1 MIANTKTESRRGFSY
16 KSRAL
21 TMAVVGLSTHLL
33 GGASTNAAETEAVTL
48 DLKPLPHITS
58 ANGASSFAVV
68 GFLQADV
75 VANDTLGLGD
85 GVVLRRARLGVKGKI
100 DSSWTYD
107 IKLDA
112 GRGMTELYD
121 ANIGYRF
128 RPKTSAQVGQF
139 KEPIGLEWSSGA
151 PWWSFFDR
159 GLVSALTPKRAI
171 GAALST
177 RGPNWRLTGGVFGD
191 AAAMKGTPAID
202 RAITGRFHVVPI
214 KTEDVV
220 LHIGLGASFR
230 TPDGAEGI
238 RYKTKH
244 ETSLS
249 ATPILDTGKITG
261 AQRSSVINFE
271 ALVNYRSVSLQ
282 AEYAKTRVSRA
293 GALSNAYFDAFYVQG
308 SWFVTGE
315 MRPYNSSTGGMAR
328 IKPLEPLSG
337 QLKGGGAVEI
347 AFRYDF
353 ADLTDS
359 NILGGEM
366 DRYTLGVNWYLNG
379 NTRISA
385 NYITAYIDRPMS
397 YLDGTINALAGRFQ
411 LAF

>member
-1 MIANTKTESRRGFSY
+1 MNVNTRMKAHNQFSQ
-16 KSRAL
+16 KSRILACTAL
-21 TMAVVGLSTHLL
+21 GLTALSFGATSTCV
-33 GGASTNAAETEAVTL
+33 AETAALKL
-48 DLKPLPHITS
+48 DLKPLPQIIS
-58 ANGASSFAVV
+58 ADGSSSVEVV
-68 GFLQADV
+68 GFLQADA
-75 VANDTLGLGD
+75 VANDLNALDD
-85 GVVLRRARLGVKGKI
+85 GAVLRRVRFGIKGKI
-100 DSSWTYD
+100 DSDWTYD

-128 RPKTSAQVGQF
+128 GPKTSAQVGQF

-308 SWFVTGE
+308 SWFLTGE
-315 MRPYNSSTGGMAR
+315 
-328 IKPLEPLSG
+328 
-337 QLKGGGAVEI
+337 
-347 AFRYDF
+347 
-353 ADLTDS
+353 
-359 NILGGEM
+359 
-366 DRYTLGVNWYLNG
+366 
-379 NTRISA
+379 
-385 NYITAYIDRPMS
+385 
-397 YLDGTINALAGRFQ
+397 
-411 LAF
+411 